1 MSHESLSACVDSP
14 RQIGARTS
22 AGPSVLQG
30 VSGGATCS
38 LCDCG
43 VALLVLDKPV
53 YILGVGLL
61 AFGLAQI
68 VNRWRLAARADRLLN
83 HILSNLNAMPPTMRR
98 LAVIQFLS
106 WFAMFIL
113 FIYATPVVAAYQF
126 GATDP
131 TKIGRAH
138 V

>member
-1 MSHESLSACVDSP
+1 MILRPP
-14 RQIGARTS
+14 RSTRTDTLF
-22 AGPSVLQG
+22 PYTTL
-30 VSGGATCS
+30 
-38 LCDCG
+38 
-43 VALLVLDKPV
+43 
-53 YILGVGLL
+53 
-61 AFGLAQI
+61 F
-68 VNRWRLAARADRLLN
+68 RLAARADRLLN
-83 HILSNLNAMPPTMRR
+83 HILSDLNAMPPTMRR

-131 TKIGRAH
+131 TPQAYNDGADWVEIGRAH